1 VAVPTRIV
9 EEAAAPALRV
19 HVLGSAWVGSSG
31 RRLPLPASAAHT
43 LALLAMVPEEQR
55 SRTRVATQLFAD
67 CAESI
72 ARRRLSTA
80 LWRLRTELR
89 TTVGH
94 EVIDST
100 NASVVSLH
108 PDVELRVDAQEFR
121 ELVTP
126 VLDRPPETLT
136 EQDAQVLETA
146 TSYYT
151 GALLESLDDP
161 WVVAER
167 GSLANLFLTVLDHL
181 VQYHGLHGNAAQV
194 TAYAT
199 RALEAEPLR
208 EDLHRHVMVAFHRVG
223 RPDLADRQFEMCRL
237 ALLRELGADPMP
249 ETVALHSRITVGA
262 GPTPGGDLAG
272 LVSDLERARR
282 DVRQL
287 AALVERAL
295 DTVIRLR

>member
-1 VAVPTRIV
+1 MV
-9 EEAAAPALRV
+9 EEALAPALRV
-19 HVLGSAWVGSSG
+19 HVLGTAWVASSG
-31 RRLPLPASAAHT
+31 TRLPLPRSAAHT

-55 SRTRVATQLFAD
+55 SRTRMATQLFAD
-67 CAESI
+67 CPESV

-94 EVIDST
+94 EVIDSA
-100 NASVVSLH
+100 NGSVVSLH

-126 VLDRPPETLT
+126 VLHRAPGTLT
-136 EQDAQVLETA
+136 EPDAQVLEA
-146 TSYYT
+146 AAASYT
-151 GALLESLDDP
+151 GALLESVDDA

-181 VQYHGLHGNAAQV
+181 VQYHGLHGNTAAV
-194 TAYAT
+194 TAYAAKAVET
-199 RALEAEPLR
+199 EPLR
-208 EDLHRHVMVAFHRVG
+208 EDLHRHVMLAFHQVG

-249 ETVALHSRITVGA
+249 ETVALHTRITA
-262 GPTPGGDLAG
+262 GTGPSRGGDIAA
-272 LVSDLERARR
+272 LVADLERARR
-282 DVRQL
+282 DVREL
-287 AALVERAL
+287 GALVERAL